1 MIVYQLKSFKRP
13 DVLNMHS
20 NFAHKNLLG
29 KIHSI
34 VKRIETKNSGKH
46 ESDFKPWHLMSA

>member
-46 ESDFKPWHLMSA
+46 ESDFKP